1 MIGDEQ
7 TGPSMPKE
15 SKVHRYFSSDLLLR
29 AAAADTTEVVREAQK
44 LQGLSPLATLAVGRA
59 ITGALLMS
67 SQLRE
72 GQAVGLYFK
81 GDGPLGTLFAE
92 ATYESHTRAYCA
104 NPKVALKLKD
114 GHLDLPTAIG
124 KGDLQVTRTQ
134 PFQKQPHIGLVP
146 LWKGEIA
153 QDIAYYL
160 FQSDQVPSI
169 VSLTVQMN
177 EAGQVLAA
185 GGVILEVMP
194 GATDKVLS
202 ELEKN
207 AGKVKALS
215 ELIARKS
222 SLKEW
227 VVPFSHDPEL
237 TEVVHDFPILY
248 KCRCSQERV
257 DRSLTI
263 LGKAT
268 LSEMILQG
276 DPAHITCQFCGRNFT
291 VPVSEI
297 RTILETLK

>member
-1 MIGDEQ
+1 MTTKPQ
-7 TGPSMPKE
+7 E
-15 SKVHRYFSSDLLLR
+15 SKIHRFYSSDLLLR
-29 AAAADTTEVVREAQK
+29 ASAADTTEVVKEAQK

-59 ITGALLMS
+59 ITGALLMGC
-67 SQLRE
+67 QLRE

-92 ATYESHTRAYCA
+92 ATYESQTRAYCA
-104 NPKVALKLKD
+104 NPKIVGKIKD
-114 GHLDLPTAIG
+114 GHLDLASAIG
-124 KGDLQVTRTQ
+124 KGNLQVTRTQ

-169 VSLTVQMN
+169 VSLTVHMN
-177 EAGQVLAA
+177 EAGEVMAA

-194 GATDKVLS
+194 GATDKVLT

-207 AGKVKALS
+207 ATKVKALS
-215 ELIARKS
+215 ETIARKAP
-222 SLKEW
+222 LKDW
-227 VVPFSHDPEL
+227 VIPFSHDPVL
-237 TEVVHDFPILY
+237 TEVVHDFPIVY

-257 DRSLTI
+257 DRSLAI

-276 DPAHITCQFCGRNFT
+276 DPAHITCQFCGRNYT

-297 RTILETLK
+297 RLILENMKGEPTVH